1 MKKKPTK
8 PIEPVAEEAE
18 CSQSKDNY
26 IEHNDKLTRSLRLLR
41 WVLEQWKAAPPSRYD
56 YLLTEEVH
64 HLIRRIGLNA
74 ENHAA
79 LMNAVPLVALCPD
92 GPIGEVSFDG
102 PPKRTDQATLTV
114 KAADDSSTLKC
125 GVLAAN
131 CMVLPDRPEVKPKR
145 TKKAK
150 RAR

>member
-8 PIEPVAEEAE
+8 PIEPVAEKAK

-26 IEHNDKLTRSLRLLR
+26 IEHNDKLTRSLKLLR
-41 WVLEQWKAAPPSRYD
+41 WVLEQWKSVPPSRYD
-56 YLLTEEVH
+56 DVLNEEVH
-64 HLIRRIGLNA
+64 HLIRFIGLSA
-74 ENHAA
+74 ENHAS
-79 LMNAVPLVALCPD
+79 LMNAVPMVALCPD

-114 KAADDSSTLKC
+114 KAAGDGSTMKC
-125 GVLAAN
+125 GFYAAN
-131 CMVLPDRPEVKPKR
+131 CMVVPSRPEVKPKR